1 MQCKHFKSCGYEFC
15 VPELCNDYEIAPPTN
30 ADRIRSMNDD
40 QLRDFLEDVA
50 NNGIEAIWSKEFST
64 KFCDSCP
71 TITAKLEGY
80 DREMDFHECE
90 FADGK
95 CPHGNELDWW
105 LRQTAEEVKK

>member
-80 DREMDFHECE
+80 DREMAPITLTSILQWTVTRLLVRFL
-90 FADGK
+90 
-95 CPHGNELDWW
+95 P
-105 LRQTAEEVKK
+105 R